1 VDRVLTEQKLLEKV
15 TDKQNTAALAKQGKD
30 APL

>member
-1 VDRVLTEQKLLEKV
+1 VDRVLAEQKLLEKV
-15 TDKQNTAALAKQGKD
+15 TEKQNTAALANQGKH